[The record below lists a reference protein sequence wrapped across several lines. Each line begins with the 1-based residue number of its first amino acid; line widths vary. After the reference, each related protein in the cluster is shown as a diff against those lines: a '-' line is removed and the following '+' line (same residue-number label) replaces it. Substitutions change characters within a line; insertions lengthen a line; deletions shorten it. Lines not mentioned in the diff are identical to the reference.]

1 MMALGEGWRVV
12 GLDLGRVVG
21 SCSQQIHDQLCA
33 KSRFRRIETD
43 VDRKSSNSV
52 RSGETM
58 DTLAWL
64 QVNFDADEVRTL
76 IAEYLDI
83 DAKRVTDEMH
93 LSDDLGLDWL
103 DKLEL
108 MILIEDKFADVEFSD
123 AAAQEIEVVGDLIRQ
138 IEMSNKTPSVK
149 NHQNFASTF
158 FRSAA

>member
-1 MMALGEGWRVV
+1 
-12 GLDLGRVVG
+12 
-21 SCSQQIHDQLCA
+21 
-33 KSRFRRIETD
+33 
-43 VDRKSSNSV
+43 
-52 RSGETM
+52 M

-76 IAEYLDI
+76 IAEYLGI
-83 DAKRVTDEMH
+83 DAKRITDEMH

-138 IEMSNKTPSVK
+138 IDMSNKTPSVK
-149 NHQNFASTF
+149 NHQNVASTF
-158 FRSAA
+158 FWSAA

>member
-1 MMALGEGWRVV
+1 
-12 GLDLGRVVG
+12 
-21 SCSQQIHDQLCA
+21 
-33 KSRFRRIETD
+33 
-43 VDRKSSNSV
+43 
-52 RSGETM
+52 
-58 DTLAWL
+58 
-64 QVNFDADEVRTL
+64 VNFDAHEVRTL

-83 DAKRVTDEMH
+83 DAERVTDELH

-123 AAAQEIEVVGDLIRQ
+123 AAVQEIEIVGDLIRQ

-149 NHQNFASTF
+149 THQNVASTF

>member
-1 MMALGEGWRVV
+1 
-12 GLDLGRVVG
+12 
-21 SCSQQIHDQLCA
+21 
-33 KSRFRRIETD
+33 
-43 VDRKSSNSV
+43 
-52 RSGETM
+52 M
-58 DTLAWL
+58 DTRVWL

-83 DAKRVTDEMH
+83 DAKRITDEVH

-123 AAAQEIEVVGDLIRQ
+123 AATQEIEVVGDLIRQ
-138 IEMSNKTPSVK
+138 IDMSNKTPSVK
-149 NHQNFASTF
+149 NYQNVGSTF

>member
-1 MMALGEGWRVV
+1 
-12 GLDLGRVVG
+12 
-21 SCSQQIHDQLCA
+21 
-33 KSRFRRIETD
+33 
-43 VDRKSSNSV
+43 
-52 RSGETM
+52 M
-58 DTLAWL
+58 DTRAWL

-83 DAKRVTDEMH
+83 DPKRVIDEVH

-123 AAAQEIEVVGDLIRQ
+123 VAVQEIEVIGDLIRR
-138 IEMSNKTPSVK
+138 IEMSNKVAK
-149 NHQNFASTF
+149 NHRNVTSTF

>member
-1 MMALGEGWRVV
+1 
-12 GLDLGRVVG
+12 
-21 SCSQQIHDQLCA
+21 
-33 KSRFRRIETD
+33 
-43 VDRKSSNSV
+43 
-52 RSGETM
+52 M

-149 NHQNFASTF
+149 NHQNVASTF